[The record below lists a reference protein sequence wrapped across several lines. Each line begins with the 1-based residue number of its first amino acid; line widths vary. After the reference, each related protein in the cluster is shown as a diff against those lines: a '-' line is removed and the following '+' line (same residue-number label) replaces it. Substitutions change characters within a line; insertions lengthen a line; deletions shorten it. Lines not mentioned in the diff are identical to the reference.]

1 MGSRRRGSA
10 LEAALLDAAWEELQ
24 TVGYAKLTM
33 EGVAQRA
40 GTSRPVLAR
49 RWRSQPEL
57 VIAALG
63 RHRPMLS
70 GEVPDTGSLR
80 GDVLALLR
88 RASAGITEIGPETIY
103 GLIGDYF
110 ADPELVPDLQSQLLR
125 IGTEIMPG
133 VFGQIGMEYGH
144 RYGGTSFELFA
155 RISEKNHSHSTLNP
169 KAAYTKKMSLE
180 QIMGDIMIAYPNT
193 RPMCSA
199 NCDGAAA
206 APSQLAEH
214 IGRVL
219 G

>member
-1 MGSRRRGSA
+1 VGSRRRGSA

-88 RASAGITEIGPETIY
+88 KASAGITEIGPETIY

-125 IGTEIMPG
+125 IGTEVMTTILERAAERGEARHDVHERVAALP
-133 VFGQIGMEYGH
+133 IDLLRH
-144 RYGGTSFELFA
+144 ELF
-155 RISEKNHSHSTLNP
+155 RTL
-169 KAAYTKKMSLE
+169 
-180 QIMGDIMIAYPNT
+180 
-193 RPMCSA
+193 
-199 NCDGAAA
+199 
-206 APSQLAEH
+206 APPHERAMTEIVDEVFIPLVQP
-214 IGRVL
+214 
-219 G
+219 